1 MLDLPASASESQQ
14 IMNRNLK
21 IINAKQNINHKL
33 LMKTSLNDKTSKSI
47 IKQLITKKVFCVKS
61 EEDFK
66 RIDNELVTD
75 PIIVKQ
81 FTDQIQK
88 LNSKTAGTLITN
100 MMDSVFDAEFKT
112 ELSWSKIKTSEI
124 VKLMMDVIKTKFD
137 SETGQTLAHKFSQH
151 IRTAKLSRK

>member
-14 IMNRNLK
+14 IINRNLK
-21 IINAKQNINHKL
+21 MINAKQNIHHKL
-33 LMKTSLNDKTSKSI
+33 LMKTSLNDKTSKAI

-61 EEDFK
+61 EEDFE
-66 RIDNELVTD
+66 RIDNELLTD

-88 LNSKTAGTLITN
+88 LNSKTVGTLISDT
-100 MMDSVFDAEFKT
+100 MDSVFDAKFKT
-112 ELSWSKIKTSEI
+112 QLSWSKIKTSEI
-124 VKLMMDVIKTKFD
+124 VKLMMDVIKTKFS

-151 IRTAKLSRK
+151 LRTAKLSRK